1 MRIRY
6 KYLSF
11 GAGVNSTALL
21 LLLKDKG
28 YEFETVFVDTGV
40 EWPETYEYIEYLRS
54 KGFEIKV
61 IKSTVEGRFNSLYDY
76 CLHYK
81 ILPRIRWRWCTHKF
95 KLRPL
100 WRYFKKPCIV
110 YVGISY
116 DERHRALPNGKYF
129 SKKEPNLVRDIKVE
143 YPLIEWKITRYDCI
157 RIIKEHG
164 LKVPPKSGCWLCPF
178 QTKKQLLR
186 LQTLHP
192 ELFKKLIELEKATGK
207 TLLLEPLEK
216 RIPIGIKPLTEW
228 LK

>member
-1 MRIRY
+1 MIRY
-6 KYLSF
+6 RYLSF

-21 LLLKDKG
+21 LLLKDEG
-28 YEFETVFVDTGV
+28 YEFETVFADTGV

-61 IKSTVEGRFNSLYDY
+61 IKPTVEGRFNSLYDY

-81 ILPRIRWRWCTHKF
+81 ILPSIHWRWCTYKF

-100 WRYFKKPCIV
+100 WKYFKKPCVV
-110 YVGISY
+110 YIGISY

-129 SKKEPNLVRDIKVE
+129 SKREANLVRRIKVK
-143 YPLIEWKITRYDCI
+143 YPLIEWRLTRRDCA

-164 LKVPPKSGCWLCPF
+164 LKLPSKSGCWICPF

-216 RIPIGIKPLTEW
+216 RIPIGIKPLTHW
-228 LK
+228 LKK